1 MKELFYEESSKN
13 SDNKSGK
20 VKFYVL
26 KSLQVFSIIMIIAIA
41 LFGVLIIE
49 DFLKNLVANIIVAVV
64 FFALFISTFIVLGRI
79 KEKYCVDYDYTLISG
94 ELRISKVIKDVK
106 RVDLINVNL
115 SSVEKIGKYNS
126 GSFNQL
132 LEKTGVK
139 DVIYSSNVV
148 ACEGK
153 GFYYIAYNDDGIN
166 VIVLEC
172 TEKMIYNLL
181 QFTGKKALE
190 EDYKWFILTT
200 RQQLN
205 HQKKLY

>member
-13 SDNKSGK
+13 TDNKSGK
-20 VKFYVL
+20 VKFYIL
-26 KSLQVFSIIMIIAIA
+26 KTLQIFCVIMIIAIA
-41 LFGVLIIE
+41 LFGILIIE

-64 FFALFISTFIVLGRI
+64 FLGLFIATFIVLGKI
-79 KEKYCVDYDYTLISG
+79 KEKYFVDYDYTLISG
-94 ELRISKVIKDVK
+94 ELRISKVLKEVK
-106 RVDLINVNL
+106 RIDLLNIDL

-126 GSFNQL
+126 KSFNQL
-132 LEKTGVK
+132 LQRTGVK
-139 DVIYSSNVV
+139 DVIYSSNDV

-153 GFYYIAYNDDGIN
+153 GFYYIAYNDDGLN

-190 EDYKWFILTT
+190 EDYK
-200 RQQLN
+200 
-205 HQKKLY
+205 